1 MSELLTFRTAQTIG
15 LKGLGDELIKEE
27 RKTSR
32 TLLSKAGTI
41 LARKMREKLS
51 KRGGPSRPGE
61 PPARV
66 MGALRDTVG
75 KDRPRRRG
83 ERMFVAVGIGQGKAK
98 TRKASEWQS
107 RGVNVYAYALLHERG
122 GFGANGRRY
131 PARSFAR
138 AAEEEAENEI
148 VALLEAG
155 VA

>member
-1 MSELLTFRTAQTIG
+1 MSRLLDLRTARTEG
-15 LKGLGDELIKEE
+15 LQGLSDELIKEE
-27 RKTSR
+27 RKRSR
-32 TLLSKAGTI
+32 QLLSKSGTI
-41 LARKMREKLS
+41 LARHMRNNLS

-66 MGALRDTVG
+66 TGALRDTVG

-83 ERMFVAVGIGQGKAK
+83 ELMSVAVGIGQGRAKLRRVDFWKA
-98 TRKASEWQS
+98 Q
-107 RGVNVYAYALLHERG
+107 GINVFEYALLHERG
-122 GFGANGRRY
+122 GFGADGRRY

-138 AAEEEAENEI
+138 LAEEQAEAEI